1 MLHCIE
7 PHGMS
12 GMIGR
17 IGSAGLLALACL
29 LPGSEAFAQAKPF
42 AGVTLS
48 LASQNDQFA
57 PVLAKLAP
65 QFEALTGATVR
76 VDIMDYGTL
85 LTKTTADFV
94 GHTKGYDLVTMDVVW
109 SGAYAEN
116 GYTVDLADW
125 IKRDAAE
132 IQVPDIYPVLMASLG
147 GYGAKQVAF
156 PFAGYANVLAYRKDL
171 YAAAKLDPP
180 KTMED
185 LVADAKILTDAKTG
199 IFGFVANGKTGP
211 AGAQDWM
218 QYNSQMGGSILGPDG
233 KPAIDSAANV
243 ASLTV
248 YKALFDKAAPPGAAN
263 YDWDGREQSF
273 RNGSVANMET
283 WSVGAPGYYDPKQSK
298 VVDTVAIEVAPSA
311 AGQPPRYG
319 VGGWGL
325 AINADIDARRKD
337 AAWAFIKWI
346 TSPAVHKAFNLEDAG
361 SFLRRSE
368 MTDKDLLAKFPFLPV
383 IATTF
388 EHGNGDY
395 RPRIPQYPEI
405 QDLLGTAVNAVLVG
419 NADPKAALDDVQARA
434 EKLF

>member
-1 MLHCIE
+1 MVSRSFVL
-7 PHGMS
+7 G
-12 GMIGR
+12 
-17 IGSAGLLALACL
+17 ALALAASAS
-29 LPGSEAFAQAKPF
+29 GAVAQTKPF

-65 QFEALTGATVR
+65 RFESETGAAVK

-85 LTKTTADFV
+85 LTRTTADFV
-94 GHTKGYDLVTMDVVW
+94 GHTRGYDLVTMDIVW
-109 SGAYAEN
+109 SGSYAEN
-116 GYTVDLADW
+116 RYTVDLTDW

-132 IQVPDIYPVLMASLG
+132 IDVPDIYPVLMASLG
-147 GYGAKQVAF
+147 GYGGKQVAF
-156 PFAGYANVLAYRKDL
+156 PFAGYANVLAYRRDL
-171 YAAAKLDPP
+171 YAAAKLQPP
-180 KTMED
+180 RTMEE
-185 LVADAKILTDAKTG
+185 LVADAVALTDRAKG
-199 IFGFVANGKTGP
+199 VYGFVANGKTGP

-233 KPAIDSAANV
+233 KPAINSAANV

-248 YKALFDKAAPPGAAN
+248 YKTLFDRAAPAGAAD

-273 RNGSVANMET
+273 RNGAVADMET
-283 WSVGAPGYYDPKQSK
+283 WSVGAPGYDDPKQSK
-298 VVDTVAIEVAPSA
+298 VVDKVAIEAAPSA
-311 AGQPPRYG
+311 AGSAPRYG

-325 AINADIDARRKD
+325 AINADVDAKQKE

-346 TSPAVHKAFNLEDAG
+346 TSPAVHKAFNLEGAG

-368 MTDKDLLAKFPFLPV
+368 MTDPDLVAKFPFLPV

-388 EHGNGDY
+388 EHGDGDY

-405 QDLLGTAVNAVLVG
+405 QDMLGTAVNAVLVG
-419 NADPKAALDDVQARA
+419 GADPKSALDDVQARA
-434 EKLF
+434 GRLF